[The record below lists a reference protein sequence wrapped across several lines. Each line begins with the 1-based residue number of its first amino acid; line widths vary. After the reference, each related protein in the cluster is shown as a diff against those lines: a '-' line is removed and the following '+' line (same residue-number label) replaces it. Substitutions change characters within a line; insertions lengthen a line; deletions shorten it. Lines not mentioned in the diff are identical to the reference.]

1 MTQKTVELSWNPDVV
16 CLNPERT
23 FYSQQNGRYMI
34 GRESKTRIFDFQII
48 QERQKTEL
56 LLLGVP
62 YIAESQTGLYLVTS
76 KFNVIGVLNF
86 Q

>member
-1 MTQKTVELSWNPDVV
+1 MTYGDEIKLRTECSISTVLPVFTTQAHKYIV
-16 CLNPERT
+16 G
-23 FYSQQNGRYMI
+23 Q
-34 GRESKTRIFDFQII
+34 ESKTCIFDFHIF

-56 LLLGVP
+56 LLLGVS

-76 KFNVIGVLNF
+76 KFTAIGVFNF